1 MLFGRCVRMNKVD
14 PTVWKETKYIAA
26 WVLILSALMQAVFL
40 IIDKWDYSV
49 LLGNLLSAAV
59 SVLNFF
65 LMGLSIQKA
74 LQKDEKE
81 AKNTLK
87 LSQTYRTI
95 LLLIVAVLG
104 GVLSCFNL
112 WAVLIPMLFPRIAI
126 VFRPMFDKNKT

>member
-1 MLFGRCVRMNKVD
+1 MKNVD

-26 WVLILSALMQAVFL
+26 WMLVLSALLQAVFL
-40 IIDKWDYSV
+40 IIGKWDLTV
-49 LLGNLLSAAV
+49 LLGNLMGATV

-74 LQKDEKE
+74 LQKEEKE

-95 LLLIVAVLG
+95 LLLIVAILG
-104 GVLSCFNL
+104 GVLDCFNL
-112 WAVLIPMLFPRIAI
+112 WAVLIPMLFPRTAI
-126 VFRPMFDKNKT
+126 VFRPMFDKNKS

>member
-1 MLFGRCVRMNKVD
+1 MFFGRCVRMNKVD

-112 WAVLIPMLFPRIAI
+112 WAVLIPLFFPRIA
-126 VFRPMFDKNKT
+126 VSLRPLMNKKD

>member
-1 MLFGRCVRMNKVD
+1 MKNVD

>member
-1 MLFGRCVRMNKVD
+1 MLLAGVYMKNVD

-26 WVLILSALMQAVFL
+26 WMLVLSALLQAVFL
-40 IIDKWDYSV
+40 MIGKWDYTV
-49 LLGNLLSAAV
+49 LLGNLLSATV

-74 LQKDEKE
+74 LQKEEKE

-95 LLLIVAVLG
+95 LLLIVAILG
-104 GVLSCFNL
+104 GVLDCFHL
-112 WAVLIPMLFPRIAI
+112 WAVLIPMLFPRTAI
-126 VFRPMFDKNKT
+126 VFRPMFDKNKS

>member
-1 MLFGRCVRMNKVD
+1 MNKVD

-112 WAVLIPMLFPRIAI
+112 WAVMIPLLFPRIAI

>member
-1 MLFGRCVRMNKVD
+1 MKKVD

-40 IIDKWDYSV
+40 IIGKWDYTV

-65 LMGLSIQKA
+65 LMGLSIQKV

-112 WAVLIPMLFPRIAI
+112 WAVLIPMLFPRLAI

>member
-1 MLFGRCVRMNKVD
+1 MFFGRCVRMNKVD